1 MNALS
6 RAEERGS
13 RGSTGAGSTKD
24 ERSAEQCSGESVWVS
39 EITRE
44 LEVRGGSTVR
54 AGIRIFM
61 HICDLAII
69 WILSRENLDLFMD
82 LVLRKNEIPH
92 LKELKLGEN
101 ALDFLNLLLLDKQYG
116 IWIAKTILIQIRIL
130 GIQILSHKKSLYT

>member
-44 LEVRGGSTVR
+44 LEVRG
-54 AGIRIFM
+54 
-61 HICDLAII
+61 
-69 WILSRENLDLFMD
+69 
-82 LVLRKNEIPH
+82 
-92 LKELKLGEN
+92 
-101 ALDFLNLLLLDKQYG
+101 ALDRESRDPD
-116 IWIAKTILIQIRIL
+116 
-130 GIQILSHKKSLYT
+130 LYAHL